1 MSDSFTKME
10 IHLSHKTV
18 TSSAALQE
26 IELNPQLYQIL
37 DYRDREKYQQY
48 LEHLQNGG
56 HNQQKLRSSV

>member
-1 MSDSFTKME
+1 MSDNFTKME

-18 TSSAALQE
+18 TSSAALAE
-26 IELNPQLYQIL
+26 IEFNPQLYQIL